1 MRKNEEYDVNRREYD
16 EKVEEIRQKKR
27 KLRDIQEPELVKKLN
42 KDLKREQRSEKRS
55 DYNNLEIYIII
66 NNKSHLIIF
75 DKTFFLLILY
85 FLINIDN
92 ISILLYTTV

>member
-27 KLRDIQEPELVKKLN
+27 KLRDIQEPELVKKLK

-55 DYNNLEIYIII
+55 DYNNLEIYIKEEIADYEFKK
-66 NNKSHLIIF
+66 NKEN
-75 DKTFFLLILY
+75 KK
-85 FLINIDN
+85 
-92 ISILLYTTV
+92 